1 MLDFNFTLLIQF
13 LNVLILLFLLN
24 IFLFK
29 PVLKAVNK
37 RQNTLGSLFDKV
49 DTARKE
55 ADRLEHAYTEG
66 STERKKPII
75 EGRDSTLAE
84 ARKSSTHLIEVARTE
99 LADELSKV
107 KAEIESES
115 KRISDTL
122 KGEVDKLSTGVAEE
136 ILKRSL

>member
-1 MLDFNFTLLIQF
+1 M
-13 LNVLILLFLLN
+13 ILLTAGT
-24 IFLFK
+24 K
-29 PVLKAVNK
+29 PVLKAISK
-37 RQNTLGSLFDKV
+37 RENTLGSLFDKV
-49 DTARKE
+49 DAARKE
-55 ADRLEHAYTEG
+55 ADKLEHAYTDG

-75 EGRDSTLAE
+75 DGRESSLAE

-107 KAEIESES
+107 KAEIERES

-122 KGEVDKLSTGVAEE
+122 KGEVDKLSNGVAEK